1 MVSPSKHDQPDENP
15 FEASV
20 GWHSEEV
27 RLETGKEE
35 DSKPQMPPVE
45 QSYWTGFLALG
56 LLSIAT
62 CVVPTLGVAPS
73 FVGPSFA
80 LIILLVW
87 FSSCLIFLLP
97 MSLIRLGL
105 HRKNIARA
113 IEQRTYPGGQR
124 FASPKQVLSTHPERV
139 LEMAV
144 RGMLP
149 KGRLGRALFRN
160 LYVYSGSQH
169 PHEGQQPKSIKIA

>member
-1 MVSPSKHDQPDENP
+1 
-15 FEASV
+15 
-20 GWHSEEV
+20 
-27 RLETGKEE
+27 
-35 DSKPQMPPVE
+35 MPPVE

-62 CVVPTLGVAPS
+62 CVIPTQGVAPS

-113 IEQRTYPGGQR
+113 IQQRTYPGGQR
-124 FASPKQVLSTHPERV
+124 FGFAYLAWSLVLSMLSFLGGGFLFFGVCTGLV
-139 LEMAV
+139 LMSE
-144 RGMLP
+144 GGELP
-149 KGRLGRALFRN
+149 VASEWLFFPLLILDGIISLLATGFLLNLG
-160 LYVYSGSQH
+160 V
-169 PHEGQQPKSIKIA
+169 PKYRS